1 MSRETISPLIQDQF
15 PEFFKEDQS
24 LFPKFME
31 KYYEYLE
38 TIQIHFVDLQLN
50 EYQPL
55 LEDGSGILLEEG
67 SQVAD
72 DTNNSIILE
81 SFRDVENDGFTIGEI
96 VTGSVTNATG
106 KILGVQKK
114 GDDISGHSD
123 NTVLHHLYVKPLTG
137 KFNLDET
144 ITGSFYRTTA
154 KIKHFDDKGVLNFS
168 RQVEEMSDVFSTDSD
183 YVELFRKEYLE
194 NINADAKADL
204 KRLVTIGNE
213 VFRTRGSEK
222 SYNWLWKTLYN
233 DENLEFEYP
242 KDSLFKISS
251 ANWKEEAYLI
261 VNNAGSINVGSFSG
275 RTITGEVS
283 GATGTVQS
291 QTGFQRTPYEL
302 TKLFV
307 TDIEGTFQINEKIIG
322 STVEGVTPS
331 GLLMGVLDKI
341 TIDDGGTGYQ
351 KGDPLIISGGGG
363 FDIQASVNTV
373 TSGAIN
379 DIIIADGGD
388 GYLGNEVINYF
399 IPSGGD
405 GAASETRT
413 FQQSGVAKVFGGTSI
428 VNNFTSVTI
437 DAANYGGTL
446 DGHNANTHFH
456 SNALTTFDMTVG
468 STANYAV
475 GHTVKDS
482 LGQISGTVI
491 SIPDATSIIYAIE
504 DETKPNFYPG
514 DNGSSISAFK
524 ADGSAV
530 SSTTT
535 TVSAVTTVSDSQ
547 FFGALPLTTETPYG
561 TIKTIEILTV
571 GADYDQKPELTVE
584 RDSIVAFE
592 NNDEILG
599 ERSRFL
605 NFDSNIEGLF
615 QYGAEIQGAD
625 SGASATILDPYLEN
639 TSNTIFSTLRFRPTA
654 TLLTLDSTDGSSDAG
669 DNILLEDGFH
679 NGDGPQHSN
688 AHSSYNSST
697 SIAGQ
702 YRLEDLD
709 FFPNETI
716 DATIGS
722 ANALSSSSNTVAI
735 DNSFRGKNAV
745 IQTGNLA
752 TGSISSLSIENF
764 GVAYSSLPT
773 ITANTSGDQNA
784 KFTASIG
791 TLAQQPGGYTNESSL
806 LSGKDK
812 IQDSYYYQDFSY
824 VLKTNTP
831 INQFRDPVKTFVH
844 PAGWALFGE
853 IAVQSTLTTPFQSF
867 TNTEDNSRLIIEL
880 AAQNVNFLS
889 ASSDVF
895 EMTLRFIESSAAI
908 EVNSTYNAEYI
919 YKFKDPGTGVSV
931 SLNTSDKEYHKE
943 VEMITGELVANPIT
957 SDNHIESSLTVGMTL
972 DESNV
977 TGERILYP
985 FIGQTSF
992 ANARL
997 NTDTGDYLIRT
1008 TPSIQDWIDSFQVP
1022 DTNISNLG
1030 AYMSLVI
1037 GDLAAIEPKV
1047 ANNSE
1052 IYLADINIALEDDN
1066 LLINSTDGS
1075 ADDGD
1080 EILLEDGYDPTD
1092 SNYTA
1097 SASLNGA
1104 IIAEAGRVLQEDEL
1118 APSDAG
1124 YQLDFSDNGKLV
1136 IHQSEDHKY
1145 MVTSVNSTAF
1155 TVQTQNNGE
1164 FLNTNLNEWNVE
1176 HKFADNIA

>member
-1 MSRETISPLIQDQF
+1 MNRENISPLVQEQF
-15 PEFFKEDQS
+15 PEFFKEDKS
-24 LFPKFME
+24 SFPIFLE

-38 TIQIHFVDLQLN
+38 SLQVHFTDLQLN
-50 EYQPL
+50 EYKPL
-55 LEDGSGILLEEG
+55 LEGETGILLEEG
-67 SQVAD
+67 SQVSD

-81 SFRDVENDGFTIGEI
+81 SLRNVDEDGFSVGEI
-96 VTGSVTNATG
+96 VTGSTSHATA
-106 KILGVQKK
+106 KVLGVQKK

-123 NTVLHHLYVKPLTG
+123 NTVLHHIFLKPLTG
-137 KFNLDET
+137 KFVEGEVF
-144 ITGSFYRTTA
+144 TGSLYRTTA

-168 RQVEEMSDVFSTDSD
+168 RQLENMSDVFYTDSD

-194 NINADAKADL
+194 NIEVGVKADL
-204 KRLVTIGNE
+204 KRLVSVSNE
-213 VFRTRGSEK
+213 IFRTRGSEK
-222 SYNWLWKTLYN
+222 SYNWLWKVLYN

-242 KDSLFKISS
+242 KDSLFKVSD
-251 ANWKEEAYLI
+251 ANWKKEDYLI
-261 VNNAGSINVGSFSG
+261 VNNAGASNVGSFSG
-275 RTITGEVS
+275 RSITGEVS
-283 GATGTVQS
+283 GAKATVQS
-291 QTGFQRTPYEL
+291 QAGFQRTPYEL
-302 TKLFV
+302 TKLFITDV
-307 TDIEGTFQINEKIIG
+307 TGNFQIGEKIIG
-322 STVEGVTPS
+322 SSVEGIQPT
-331 GLLMGVLDKI
+331 GYLLGVLDN
-341 TIDDGGTGYQ
+341 IDILDGGTNYEI
-351 KGDPLIISGGGG
+351 GDKLTISGGGG
-363 FDIQASVNTV
+363 FDIEASVNTV
-373 TSGAIN
+373 VSGAIN
-379 DIIIADGGD
+379 EIVIADGGD
-388 GYLGNEVINYF
+388 GYLGNEIINYF
-399 IPSGGD
+399 VPSGGS

-413 FQQSGVAKVFGGTSI
+413 IQQSGIAKIFGGTSI

-446 DGHNANTHFH
+446 DGFNANNHFH
-456 SNALTTFDMTVG
+456 SNSLNTFDMTVG
-468 STANYAV
+468 STTNYAV
-475 GHTVKDS
+475 GHIIKDS
-482 LGQISGTVI
+482 TNQITGTVV
-491 SIPDATSIIYAIE
+491 SVPDATSIIYVIE
-504 DETKPNFYPG
+504 DDTKPNFYPG
-514 DNGSSISAFK
+514 ENGSSISAFK
-524 ADGSAV
+524 TDGSAV

-535 TVSAVTTVSDSQ
+535 TVTAVTSVTDSQ
-547 FFGALPLTTETPYG
+547 YFGALPLTTQTPYG
-561 TIKTIEILTV
+561 TIKTIEILTT
-571 GADYDQKPELTVE
+571 GSNFDKKPDLTVQ
-584 RDSIVAFE
+584 RDSIILFD

-605 NFDSNIEGLF
+605 NFDSNVKGLF
-615 QYGAEIQGAD
+615 QYGAEIQGAN
-625 SGASATILDPYLEN
+625 SGASGVILDPFLDN
-639 TSNTIFSTLRFRPTA
+639 TANTIFSTLRFRPTA
-654 TLLTLDSTDGSSDAG
+654 TLLTLDSTDGSTDAG

-679 NGDGPQHSN
+679 NGDGPQHTN
-688 AHSSYNSST
+688 AHSSYNAST

-702 YRLEDLD
+702 YRLEDSD
-709 FFPNETI
+709 FFAGETI
-716 DATIGS
+716 DVAVGS
-722 ANALSSSSNTVAI
+722 ANAVSAASNTVSI
-735 DNSFRGKNAV
+735 DNSFRGRNAV
-745 IQTGNLA
+745 MQTGNLA
-752 TGSISSLSIENF
+752 TGSISSLTVSNF
-764 GVAYSSLPT
+764 GVGYTSAPT
-773 ITANTSGDQNA
+773 VTANNTGDQNA
-784 KFTASIG
+784 IFSATIG
-791 TLAQQPGGYTNESSL
+791 TLAEQPGGYTNESSL

-812 IQDSYYYQDFSY
+812 IQDSYYYQDYSY

-853 IAVQSTLTTPFQSF
+853 IAVQSTLNIPFQSF
-867 TNTEDNSRLIIEL
+867 INTEDNSRLIIEL

-889 ASSDVF
+889 TSSDVF

-908 EVNSTYNAEYI
+908 NVNSTYNQEYI

-943 VEMITGELVANPIT
+943 VQMVTGQLVANPIT
-957 SDNHIESSLTVGMTL
+957 SDNHIESSLSIGMTL

-1092 SNYTA
+1092 GNYTA
-1097 SASLNGA
+1097 STSLNGA

-1118 APSDAG
+1118 APTDAG